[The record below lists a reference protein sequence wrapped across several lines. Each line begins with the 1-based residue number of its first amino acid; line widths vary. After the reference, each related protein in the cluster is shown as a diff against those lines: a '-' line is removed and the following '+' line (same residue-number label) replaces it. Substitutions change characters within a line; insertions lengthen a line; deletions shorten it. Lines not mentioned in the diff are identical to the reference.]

1 MTLLK
6 KIIATWLLLGVT
18 QTVSAMPVSQLWLAE
33 EQDGALSVTPIS
45 AADGYHNQPLVVDN
59 GVYFTQQVSS
69 EDGAQTDLFFYDFTT
84 QVARNLTN
92 TPVSEYSPT
101 LYPHGDGLSAVV
113 VEADGSQKLWY
124 YPFSKELSPQRLFAH
139 IAPVG
144 YHAWGD
150 NEQLVMFILGEPH
163 TLQFTDLSGHL
174 PKVVARDIG
183 RTLAYNAARKIY
195 SFTYTEQGQQWFAS
209 FDAQTQV
216 ITEHF
221 ALPAQVQY
229 YTWFDDNTVAYAIAG
244 RIYTRHLDNP
254 DQVTLWRNLSAYCSG
269 TISRLSKQGGRL
281 VFVCDPAKTK

>member
-18 QTVSAMPVSQLWLAE
+18 QTLSAMPASQLWLAE
-33 EQDGALSVTPIS
+33 EQEGTLSVRPIS
-45 AADGYHNQPLVVDN
+45 TADGYHNQPLVVDN

-69 EDGAQTDLFFYDFTT
+69 VDGVQTDLFFYDFTT

-101 LYPHGDGLSAVV
+101 LYPYGDGLSAVV

-124 YPFSKELSPQRLFAH
+124 YPFSKEQSPQRLFAH

-144 YHAWGD
+144 YHAWGE

-163 TLQFTDLSGHL
+163 TLQFTDLKGHL
-174 PKVVARDIG
+174 PKVVASDIG

-195 SFTYTEQGQQWFAS
+195 SFTYTEQGLQWFAS
-209 FDAQTQV
+209 LDARTLD
-216 ITEHF
+216 ITRHF

-254 DQVTLWRNLSAYCSG
+254 EQVNIWRNLSAYCPG
-269 TISRLSKQGGRL
+269 TISRLSKQGKRL
-281 VFVCDPAKTK
+281 VFVCDQVKTK